1 MERLVLEKRCF
12 IIHAPQFLRGVKA
25 GIACVNGPRTA
36 VVSVRGQW
44 YILIPYLPLNIA
56 VSDPDYFDSALLV
69 IISVFSLSEDT
80 SLVAEPRDRQCK
92 LFELQLLYLL
102 AANTLNLTTNKQ
114 QGITRRWI
122 KLPMRYG
129 CDCLTSESVGLTYL
143 LRI

>member
-12 IIHAPQFLRGVKA
+12 IIHAPQFLRGVEA
-25 GIACVNGPRTA
+25 GIACVNRPRTA

-80 SLVAEPRDRQCK
+80 LVAEPRGRQCK

-114 QGITRRWI
+114 QDLAKT
-122 KLPMRYG
+122 
-129 CDCLTSESVGLTYL
+129 
-143 LRI
+143 

>member
-12 IIHAPQFLRGVKA
+12 IIHAPQFLRGVEA
-25 GIACVNGPRTA
+25 GIACVNRPRTA

-80 SLVAEPRDRQCK
+80 LVAEPRDRQCK

-122 KLPMRYG
+122 KLLMR
-129 CDCLTSESVGLTYL
+129 
-143 LRI
+143 